1 VQFEPKQEAV
11 SVTVPLVAV
20 AVAELLPVVV
30 TSVKVPELVP
40 LLEAVAVAEEVLVP
54 VKLTAFCFVHLVCV
68 FRHTFEW
75 FPDTVSAENSRCHD
89 GSFPSISAI
98 VGDDLN
104 HEVQSSEATYNR

>member
-1 VQFEPKQEAV
+1 
-11 SVTVPLVAV
+11 V

-40 LLEAVAVAEEVLVP
+40 LLEAVAVAEEVPVP
-54 VKLTAFCFVHLVCV
+54 IKFTAFCFIHRVCV

-75 FPDTVSAENSRCHD
+75 FPDTVSAENSRCHE

-98 VGDDLN
+98 VGNDLN
-104 HEVQSSEATYNR
+104 HEVQGNEATSNR